1 MQLFKVVEYTYSFEF
16 CPGTNRGLSGYETFY
31 TPAAKLCC
39 GRGGVTGR
47 RQSQEKILKIE
58 DEKHPPQLG
67 WRNKAVCHKKPRAM
81 LAFAPGI
88 FLSYV
93 AHFFVMFE
101 LYVDNLHDLELYTIL
116 WASETTQVKG

>member
-67 WRNKAVCHKKPRAM
+67 WRNKAVCHKKTSGNACFRTWNLFVICRAFFRYVRTVCGQ
-81 LAFAPGI
+81 FA
-88 FLSYV
+88 
-93 AHFFVMFE
+93 
-101 LYVDNLHDLELYTIL
+101 
-116 WASETTQVKG
+116 